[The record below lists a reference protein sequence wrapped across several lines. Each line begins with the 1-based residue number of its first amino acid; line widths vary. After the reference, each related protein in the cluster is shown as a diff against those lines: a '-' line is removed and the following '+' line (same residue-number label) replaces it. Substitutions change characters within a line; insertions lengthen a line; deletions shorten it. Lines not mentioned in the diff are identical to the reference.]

1 MSNTLPLTVQDDI
14 EAKERYSNKQRTY
27 CSSRRLRLWTLLIC
41 VFLSTAALIKY
52 SGIDYKAYSPVMV
65 TEDQELLND
74 IEQHPLI
81 VYSKTYCP
89 YSQRA
94 KKILKTYQLK
104 PFKIVEVDLRDDDY
118 QVKMALKEISD
129 RETFPNIFIQGK
141 TIGGCDDLERL
152 HETGELKN
160 VFMENHLLEN

>member
-1 MSNTLPLTVQDDI
+1 
-14 EAKERYSNKQRTY
+14 ERKSCFDAFDR
-27 CSSRRLRLWTLLIC
+27 
-41 VFLSTAALIKY
+41 
-52 SGIDYKAYSPVMV
+52 
-65 TEDQELLND
+65 
-74 IEQHPLI
+74 
-81 VYSKTYCP
+81 

-118 QVKMALKEISD
+118 QVKMTLKEISG